1 MPQTWAYFGN
11 GIAESKLETA
21 AMPTRESD
29 MRWRIL
35 LSDSK
40 EMLNVAP
47 MVVGISL
54 ATGNDI
60 NVAVSR

>member
-1 MPQTWAYFGN
+1 MGLLLAMALLKVSF
-11 GIAESKLETA
+11 ETA

-47 MVVGISL
+47 TVVGISL